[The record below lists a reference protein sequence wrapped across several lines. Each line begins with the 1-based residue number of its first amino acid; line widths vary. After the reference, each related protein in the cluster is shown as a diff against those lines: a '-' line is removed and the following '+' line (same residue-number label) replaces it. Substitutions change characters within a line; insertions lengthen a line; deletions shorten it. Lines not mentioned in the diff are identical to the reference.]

1 MQQQNRLF
9 LCMKNAVDEALV
21 IIVWLVPLCV
31 LGTFLKG
38 DKKILVEFP
47 GMNTNIGTSMK
58 TNYIF
63 LFLKSKS

>member
-1 MQQQNRLF
+1 
-9 LCMKNAVDEALV
+9 MKNAVDEALV
-21 IIVWLVPLCV
+21 IIVWLVPLYV